1 MDLAVVLI
9 AARFALYLD
18 LMLVFG
24 LPLFSLYTL
33 RTAGQQASVD
43 VIRSSTISIL
53 LLAGIALSAFS
64 FLLIAAV
71 MSDVPVHEIDRDALR
86 AMLDETAIG
95 TAAKVRTIALLA
107 ALPLSFLLRAKP
119 RTWWA
124 LASGL
129 GAVALGSLA
138 WTGHGAADE
147 GRVGLVHLAADI
159 VHLLAAGVWIGAIA
173 ALFLLL
179 ARANKECD
187 DPHDRAI
194 LAHRGLDDFSIV
206 GTISVALLIVTGIV
220 NSWILVGPAN
230 FLSLPASLYGR
241 LLLIKL
247 LLFAGMLG
255 LAALNRFRLTPA
267 IKGSLATG
275 QSAAAVS
282 SISYSVAVEAILAVA
297 VLMLVAWIGT
307 LDPLATTA

>member
-33 RTAGQQASVD
+33 RTAGQRASVD

-86 AMLDETAIG
+86 AMLDDTAIG

-147 GRVGLVHLAADI
+147 GRVGLV
-159 VHLLAAGVWIGAIA
+159 
-173 ALFLLL
+173 LLL

-194 LAHRGLDDFSIV
+194 LAHRGLDDFAII

-275 QSAAAVS
+275 QSAAAVRS
-282 SISYSVAVEAILAVA
+282 MSYSVAVEAILAVA